1 MATQCDGLTD
11 EEMTQYGG
19 IAYWLDG
26 IGQASRQLTKLL
38 SLVYKNSQDRTGTW
52 SHTILPVHLTT
63 SHHGRRPFYEGC

>member
-1 MATQCDGLTD
+1 MTRAMATQCDGLTD

-38 SLVYKNSQDRTGTW
+38 FLVYENSQD
-52 SHTILPVHLTT
+52 SDVV
-63 SHHGRRPFYEGC
+63 S

>member
-26 IGQASRQLTKLL
+26 IGQASMQLTKLL
-38 SLVYKNSQDRTGTW
+38 SLVYKNSQDRDVVSYNPPCPSNHIPSREKT
-52 SHTILPVHLTT
+52 LL
-63 SHHGRRPFYEGC
+63 